1 MLDSNYARIITGA
14 RASGLIPAGV
24 PGTDD
29 ELGFQLQF
37 VLEPLATQAAGKV
50 DLGELVQGALTLL
63 GQFGTV
69 APRQLVLVAKQ
80 FLYLERYVKALAPDY
95 VMVQDVLMLKNV
107 FPEEAALRA
116 SELGIELVA

>member
-1 MLDSNYARIITGA
+1 MD
-14 RASGLIPAGV
+14 V
-24 PGTDD
+24 PGTDE
-29 ELGFQLQF
+29 ELGLQLRF

-50 DLGELVQGALTLL
+50 DLGELVQGALNLL

-107 FPEEAALRA
+107 FPEEAAA
-116 SELGIELVA
+116 KAAELGVELVA